1 MAATQHRH
9 ITSTSIF
16 HDISIGRGEEL
27 FRVLVTVAGIKGH
40 CSREE
45 VK

>member
-1 MAATQHRH
+1 L
-9 ITSTSIF
+9 IIN
-16 HDISIGRGEEL
+16 DISIGKGAEV

-40 CSREE
+40 YREE